1 LRSRWIIIVALCGAL
16 AGCRAKDAPAPVASA
31 VAIEVSAPAS
41 LLGELSLG
49 NPKETWQ
56 RIRLLGGDLA
66 QALPSSLPVLLATS
80 LSLPPSAA
88 GSLDESL
95 PMVGALL
102 SKPGASEPDAVL
114 GMHVQS
120 GAELVASLTLG
131 AGAKF
136 RRVELAPSL
145 VRLVSAPGAAE
156 FNGALGV
163 SGNYLLLATRPE
175 ALSEAGRFVAEV
187 VPKRARTEPGL
198 SLRTSDKVL
207 AGAFTR
213 MLRQAWQAQRAV
225 LAARDQ
231 AQREAKGRAPDF
243 ADPEVLLGGIDSTVE
258 SWLGVLES
266 SRELSLNLV
275 PHTDR
280 LVAELS
286 LLAAPDGAAALLE
299 REMVVGSLAPL
310 LSLPASAQAALLL
323 RDDDAPARQSELGPA
338 LVRLFGDRLDAQ
350 QRDQLLKA
358 FDALAK
364 SRRGA
369 SVVALSPSPTPV
381 LVVTCEVSDAQAFSS
396 ALGDVLSLVELAPI
410 NRWLAST
417 VGKPSLQ
424 LRRGAEGVRQARLRF
439 LRAGAAVSLPVPS
452 ELFLSWQ
459 VQEGVASVVV
469 APDAKTGLEPL
480 AEPNRLAASAWLNQS
495 QQRLADRAALGLYLD
510 ARLLASGRPA
520 PEPAPLFVTF
530 GKQGERIVLSVDAA
544 PQALRALSGRF
555 GVDRTP

>member
-1 LRSRWIIIVALCGAL
+1 VAA
-16 AGCRAKDAPAPVASA
+16 
-31 VAIEVSAPAS
+31 EVPAPAS

-49 NPKETWQ
+49 NPKESWQ

-120 GAELVASLTLG
+120 GPELVASLTLG

-136 RRVELAPSL
+136 RRVELSPSL
-145 VRLVSAPGAAE
+145 VRLISAPGAAD

-207 AGAFTR
+207 AGSLTR
-213 MLRQAWQAQRAV
+213 VLRQAWQAQRSV
-225 LAARDQ
+225 LAARDR
-231 AQREAKGRAPDF
+231 AQRDAKGRAPDF
-243 ADPEVLLGGIDSTVE
+243 ADPAVLLGGIDSTVE

-275 PHTDR
+275 PQSDR

-286 LLAAPDGAAALLE
+286 LLPAPDGAAALLQ
-299 REMVVGSLAPL
+299 REIVEGSLAPL
-310 LSLPASAQAALLL
+310 LSLPATAQAALLL
-323 RDDDAPARQSELGPA
+323 RDDDAPAQPSELGPA
-338 LVRLFGDRLDAQ
+338 LVRLFGDRLKAQ
-350 QRDQLLKA
+350 ERDQLLTA

-369 SVVALSPSPTPV
+369 SVVALSSSPTPA
-381 LVVTCEVSDAQAFSS
+381 LLVTCEVSDAEKFSS
-396 ALGDVLSLVELAPI
+396 ALSDVLSLVELAPVSS
-410 NRWLAST
+410 WLAST

-424 LRRGAEGVRQARLRF
+424 LGSGAPGAHRAQLRF
-439 LRAGAAVSLPVPS
+439 LRTRHAAALPVPS
-452 ELFLSWQ
+452 EVFVSWQ
-459 VQEGVASVVV
+459 VQDGVASVVV
-469 APDAKTGLEPL
+469 APDAKTGLTPL
-480 AEPNRLAASAWLNQS
+480 AESSRLAASAWLTES
-495 QQRLADRAALGLYLD
+495 QKRLADRAALGLYFD
-510 ARLLASGRPA
+510 ARLLAPVPPA
-520 PEPAPLFVTF
+520 PDPAPLFVTF

-544 PQALRALSGRF
+544 PLALRALSGRF
-555 GVDRTP
+555 GVDRSP